1 MERTTDDATP
11 ADHLRALSVELL
23 RALGAAEHGADLDEC
38 DDKLGFFAG
47 IAANLARATE
57 LSAADRAL
65 HSAALFDMITKLA
78 DADAPGFARGWNTA
92 TDAQM
97 IMMKASTRTEGG
109 LSEEGYEILKLNA
122 AALYRDE
129 PSNSS

>member
-1 MERTTDDATP
+1 MEQTTDDAK
-11 ADHLRALSVELL
+11 AAEQFRALSVELL
-23 RALGAAEHGADLDEC
+23 RVLGAQHGADLDEC

-65 HSAALFDMITKLA
+65 HSAALFDMIAKLA
-78 DADAPGFARGWNTA
+78 DPDAPGFARGWNTA

-97 IMMKASTRTEGG
+97 IMMKASAQSEGG
-109 LSEEGYEILKLNA
+109 LSEAGYEILKTNA
-122 AALYRDE
+122 AALYRRE
-129 PSNSS
+129 PGDQG